1 MISLISGIWKSA
13 FPSSN
18 SYPFFMTQ
26 SKFCDFCKRLFFAS
40 CYPFFHYVTILFCKI
55 CIPYYYLVI
64 IFTYLLPIIVPGIA
78 DINKCWYMLIS
89 GHMREILEHS
99 TKFNI
104 LRMTSS
110 AHMLSDLSQMY
121 TIHIRLSL
129 KENI

>member
-1 MISLISGIWKSA
+1 
-13 FPSSN
+13 
-18 SYPFFMTQ
+18 
-26 SKFCDFCKRLFFAS
+26 
-40 CYPFFHYVTILFCKI
+40 
-55 CIPYYYLVI
+55 
-64 IFTYLLPIIVPGIA
+64 
-78 DINKCWYMLIS
+78 
-89 GHMREILEHS
+89 MREILEHS